1 MVVVVVLLFCNV
13 DFCLDTVD
21 VVAFDGEADDGGGT
35 MDGIGCCIALSL
47 LLLVPFMV
55 PRLHC

>member
-1 MVVVVVLLFCNV
+1 MVLVVLLFCNV
-13 DFCLDTVD
+13 DFGLDTVD
-21 VVAFDGEADDGGGT
+21 IVALDGEADGGGGT